1 MKNKTVLFAV
11 CAAGI
16 MLGSAGFAAETAIT
30 SGGGVAM
37 VLIPAGEFKMG
48 SDKGREDEKPVHPV
62 KINAFYMDKYLVTQ
76 QEFERLMK
84 SNPSKHRKPE
94 NPVEQLRWPE
104 AVKYCNARSVEDG
117 LEPCYDL
124 TTWKCDFSK
133 NGYRLPT
140 EAEWEY
146 ASRAGSGK
154 EYFFGDDPS
163 PLQLYAFYNL
173 NSGKMPRPVG
183 RKKAN
188 PWGLYD
194 MYGNLC
200 QWCND
205 NYLPDYYKNSP
216 RDNPAGPEKSDFK
229 VLRGGCWK
237 SKPEECRSASRAK
250 ESPAFADVCFGY
262 DTYGFRCVRKAAVK

>member
-1 MKNKTVLFAV
+1 MKRTTVLIAA

-16 MLGSAGFAAETAIT
+16 MFGTAGVAAETAIT
-30 SGGGVAM
+30 SNGGVAM

-48 SDKGREDEKPVHPV
+48 SDKGKADEKPVHPV
-62 KINAFYMDKYLVTQ
+62 KINAFYMDKYLVIQ

-84 SNPSKHRKPE
+84 FNPSKHRKPE

-104 AVKYCNARSVEDG
+104 AVKYCNARSIEDG

-146 ASRAGSGK
+146 ASRAGSDK
-154 EYFFGDDPS
+154 EYFFGDNPS
-163 PLQLYAFYNL
+163 QLQLYAFYNL
-173 NSGKMPRPVG
+173 NSGKMPRPAG

-188 PWGLYD
+188 PWGLHD
-194 MYGNLC
+194 IYGNLW

-205 NYLPDYYKNSP
+205 NYLPDYYKSSP
-216 RDNPAGPEKSDFK
+216 QDNPGGPEKGDFK

-237 SKPEECRSASRAK
+237 SKPEECRSAVRAK

-262 DTYGFRCVRKAAVK
+262 DIYGFRCVKNGPGK